1 MSYITPNITRVTLSK
16 LPTAFGDY
24 LIHLYQDAATATEH
38 VALVM
43 GDVDSKENVLVRV
56 HSECLTGDIF
66 SSKRCDCGEQLKLA
80 QQLIAEEGTGIII
93 YLRNHEG
100 RGIGLANKIRAY
112 ALQDTGL
119 DTVEANI
126 ALGLPVDSRLFDAAA
141 DILIDLN
148 IKSIRLMSNNPSK
161 CGALTTNGTLVNSL
175 VPLKITANASNKH
188 YLQTKKDKLGHL
200 LNEE

>member
-1 MSYITPNITRVTLSK
+1 MSNVTRVSTSK

-24 LIHLYQDAATATEH
+24 LIHLYQETTSAIEH

-43 GDVDSKENVLVRV
+43 GDVDSQENVLVRV

-66 SSKRCDCGEQLKLA
+66 SSKRCDCGEQLELA
-80 QQLIAEEGTGIII
+80 QQLIAEEGAGVIV

-112 ALQDTGL
+112 ALQDEGL

-126 ALGLPVDSRLFDAAA
+126 ALGLPVDSRTFDIATA
-141 DILIDLN
+141 ILKNLKV
-148 IKSIRLMSNNPSK
+148 KSIRLMSNNPAK
-161 CGALTTNGTLVNSL
+161 FGALKTNGTIVNSL
-175 VPLKITANASNKH
+175 VPLKITDRKSVV
-188 YLQTKKDKLGHL
+188 
-200 LNEE
+200 